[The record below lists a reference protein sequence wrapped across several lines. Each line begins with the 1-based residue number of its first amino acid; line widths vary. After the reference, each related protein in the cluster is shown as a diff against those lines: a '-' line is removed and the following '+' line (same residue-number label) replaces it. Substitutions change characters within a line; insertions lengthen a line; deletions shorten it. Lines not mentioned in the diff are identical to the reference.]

1 MLGAIEGLDS
11 FFIGV
16 KPFKIG
22 SALTIGAKRLAA
34 AATRL
39 EQAPDALGTAQRS
52 AVRTLIEELK
62 AVSAATRADGNA
74 AAA

>member
-1 MLGAIEGLDS
+1 MS
-11 FFIGV
+11 
-16 KPFKIG
+16 
-22 SALTIGAKRLAA
+22 IGAKRLAT

-39 EQAPDALGTAQRS
+39 EQAPDVLGTAQRS

-62 AVSAATRADGNA
+62 AVLAATRTDGNA